1 MNANGVT
8 NKVHE
13 LHVASEM
20 YNAKIICVTET
31 HLTEEISNAEIK
43 LQNFQVF
50 RKDRENG
57 KSCGGSCIFVHNT
70 IEAEYAQHFVAP
82 DSVGIS
88 VKLNNQW
95 VKIVCVYRSQNLTAT
110 ERIDL
115 LNAIKMLKNDPNE
128 ELHIYG
134 DFNLPNVFW
143 DTGIVN
149 CPNNTVNSFY
159 TIQREFLEILSEKG
173 LTPLIKDGIIT
184 RRRMVGGLLQE
195 SLLDQVLVSNPNTVD
210 NVETLSPLGKSDHI
224 PILVTFKTKNDI
236 KYIKT
241 EKEMWSK
248 FSKDKIIQLGS
259 TINWNYSSDELSSNQ
274 MWDEIHTKLLQ
285 ISGNVPKSK
294 LKCSKNGDIIERHPW
309 DCSSLKR
316 KRKQK
321 DKSWRNFDSNPSS
334 ETLNIA
340 CQKQKQ
346 YEMHETKKILEHENK
361 IVKCMKTNPKIF
373 FRYLSSKRKIK
384 NAVCRLKNKQ
394 DKFAE
399 SPKDTADLL
408 ADFFSSTFV
417 KEPHGPLEKDCY
429 KNCDNLIADLDISAE
444 NVKKLLQKINPSKSM
459 GPDNINP
466 KLLLCLAENDFFV
479 VAITALFKQCYET
492 GAIPLQWKVANVV
505 ALHKKGSKS
514 IASNYR
520 PISLTCILCK
530 VYEQCIRSH
539 IMNHV
544 RALISKTQHG
554 FMTGRSC
561 FSNLL
566 ESLDIIFDMVAAGEP
581 VDIFYLDFQKA
592 FDTVPHYRLFIKLM
606 SFGIH
611 GKMLNMIR
619 DFLSDRTFNV
629 IVGDS
634 KSDSF
639 NVTSGVPQG
648 SVLGPILFLLYINDL
663 PDHIKNS
670 VALFADDLKMVAKA
684 RTQNMNQE
692 DIDSLVLWQN
702 KWLLKFNT
710 KDNKCKIIHA
720 GKNNPCNKYYMG
732 DVLLPAVD
740 SEKDLGVL
748 VSKTLNWNEH
758 ITSCINKA
766 NSCIAWVTRTIIS
779 RESEVLLQIYKSM
792 IRPHIEYCVQLWS
805 PLPSH
810 GNWGLILAIEDIQ
823 RKFTRLIDGIGLL
836 PYKTRLQKLGLTTL
850 LERRAR
856 GDLIETF
863 KIVNNIS
870 DYGQKLFKVSR
881 SGANLVSRPGD
892 ENKLKHAFFPRR
904 VLNFWNKLPTFVKFS
919 NSVDSFKNNL
929 SKYKRTNFNAPGNF
943 WQLSNEIFNRIHE
956 TNRID
961 YVTFVRNNPRFA
973 RRRNINTRVTMD

>member
-1 MNANGVT
+1 MVNG
-8 NKVHE
+8 
-13 LHVASEM
+13 
-20 YNAKIICVTET
+20 
-31 HLTEEISNAEIK
+31 
-43 LQNFQVF
+43 F
-50 RKDRENG
+50 
-57 KSCGGSCIFVHNT
+57 
-70 IEAEYAQHFVAP
+70 
-82 DSVGIS
+82 
-88 VKLNNQW
+88 
-95 VKIVCVYRSQNLTAT
+95 
-110 ERIDL
+110 
-115 LNAIKMLKNDPNE
+115 
-128 ELHIYG
+128 
-134 DFNLPNVFW
+134 
-143 DTGIVN
+143 
-149 CPNNTVNSFY
+149 
-159 TIQREFLEILSEKG
+159 
-173 LTPLIKDGIIT
+173 
-184 RRRMVGGLLQE
+184 LQE

-224 PILVTFKTKNDI
+224 PILITFKTKNDI

-248 FSKDKIIQLGS
+248 FSKDRIIQFGS
-259 TINWNYSSDELSSNQ
+259 TINWDYSSDELSSNQ

-285 ISGNVPKSK
+285 ISSNVPKSK
-294 LKCSKNGDIIERHPW
+294 IKCSKNGDIIERLPW

-316 KRKQK
+316 KRTQK
-321 DKSWRNFDSNPSS
+321 DISWRNFDNNPSS
-334 ETLNIA
+334 ENLNIA
-340 CQKQKQ
+340 CLKQTQ
-346 YEMHETKKILEHENK
+346 YETHETKKILEHENK
-361 IVKCMKTNPKIF
+361 IVKCMKTNPKVF
-373 FRYLSSKRKIK
+373 FRYLNCKRKIK
-384 NAVCRLKNKQ
+384 ESVGSLKNKNN
-394 DKFAE
+394 KFTE

-408 ADFFSSTFV
+408 ADFFASTFV
-417 KEPHGPLEKDCY
+417 QEPYGPLENDCY
-429 KNCDNLIADLDISAE
+429 KNSDNLIADLDISAD

-466 KLLLCLAENDFFV
+466 KLLICLSENDLFV
-479 VAITALFKQCYET
+479 DAITALFKQCYET
-492 GAIPLQWKVANVV
+492 SSIPLKWKVANVI

-530 VYEQCIRSH
+530 LYEQCIRLH

-544 RALISKTQHG
+544 RAVISKVQHG

-566 ESLDIIFDMVAAGEP
+566 ESLDIMFDMIAEGES

-592 FDTVPHYRLFIKLM
+592 FDTVPHYRLFTKLS

-611 GKMLNMIR
+611 GKTLNMIR
-619 DFLSDRTFNV
+619 DFLSDRSFRV

-634 KSDSF
+634 KSESF

-663 PDHIKNS
+663 PENIKNS
-670 VALFADDLKMVAKA
+670 VALFADDLKMVAKS
-684 RTQNMNQE
+684 RTKQINQ
-692 DIDSLVLWQN
+692 DDLDSLVLWQD

-710 KDNKCKIIHA
+710 KDNKCKIIHT
-720 GKNNPCNKYYMG
+720 GKNNPCNQYYMG

-748 VSKTLNWNEH
+748 VSKNLNWNDH

-766 NSCIAWVTRTIIS
+766 NACIAWVTRSVIS
-779 RESEVLLQIYKSM
+779 RESEVMLQIYKSM
-792 IRPHIEYCVQLWS
+792 IRPHVEYCVQLWS

-810 GNWGLILAIEDIQ
+810 GNWGLILAIENIQ

-836 PYKTRLQKLGLTTL
+836 PYKTRLEKLGITTL

-863 KIVNNIS
+863 KIVNGIS
-870 DYGQKLFKVSR
+870 DYGKKLFKVSR

-904 VLNFWNKLPTFVKFS
+904 VINFWNKLPTYVKFS
-919 NSVDSFKNNL
+919 TSVDSFKNNL
-929 SKYKRTNFNAPGNF
+929 SKYKRTNLNAHGNF
-943 WQLSNEIFNRIHE
+943 WDLSHEIFNRIQE

-961 YVTFVRNNPRFA
+961 YVTFVRNNPGFA